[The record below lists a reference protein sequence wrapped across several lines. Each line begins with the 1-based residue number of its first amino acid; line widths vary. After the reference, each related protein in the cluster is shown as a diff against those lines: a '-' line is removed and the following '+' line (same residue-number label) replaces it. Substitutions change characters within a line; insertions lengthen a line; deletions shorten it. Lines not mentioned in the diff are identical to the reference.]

1 MKQIPF
7 QKLAPYFIGV
17 FLFLLVTLI
26 YFNPLLSGKRIYQ
39 HDIAQFKGASKEIAD
54 FRDKTGEEALWTNS
68 MFGGMPAYQISITY
82 PENLLNHVN
91 KFLQFG
97 LPRPAGTVL
106 LYFLGFFLLLLVLKV
121 RPWLSVI
128 GSLAFGFSSYL
139 FIILV
144 AGHNTKALAVAYMA
158 PVLAG
163 IILSYRGKYL
173 WGGILTALFLGLE
186 IKANHP
192 QITYYLLLIVLIYG
206 AFELYNAIKLKL
218 YKPFVSATL
227 VLLLAAI
234 FGVMTNITGLWS
246 TYEYSKVTIRG
257 KTELT
262 TDSQNRTSGLD
273 KDYATHWSYGIG
285 ESFSLMIPNVKGGAS
300 GYLAENKSA
309 ISKLDPQIRQVVSQQ
324 SHYWGDQPGTSGP
337 VYVGAIIM
345 FLFIL
350 GLFIVKGRLKWV
362 LLIATILSL
371 LLSWGKNFMPL
382 TDFFLDY
389 FPLYNK
395 FRAVTIILVIA
406 EFCIPIL
413 AILAVNEIIK
423 NTDVLKK
430 KVKVIFVDINAT
442 YLAIGLTAGLSLL
455 FYLIPTAFFSFFSDM
470 ELAQFTPLRAGADA
484 ASYAPVIDG
493 IETARISIFRS
504 DVLRSLAFILLAVTL
519 IYLYHFKKIKV
530 NLFLLGLGVLIAAD
544 LIPICYRYLNADD
557 YVRKSQMERP
567 FQASVADKEILKDKD
582 LDYRVYN
589 FATNTFNESAT
600 SYFHKTIGGYH
611 GAKLRRYQELI
622 EHHIAKEHEL
632 IVGALT
638 NSPTFE
644 SLNNIFSKVG
654 VLNMLNTKYF
664 IIDPANRPIINT
676 FALGNVWF
684 VDEVQMVRNADEE
697 IAALS
702 GIDPAKTA
710 IVDERFDSLLDTDFV
725 KDPLSQIA
733 LISYEP
739 NDLKYRSSSLTKQLA
754 VFSEIYYAKGWNA
767 YIDGELQPHLRA
779 NYVLRALPI
788 PAGEHQIE
796 FKFEPKSIA
805 IGKTIAFISSL
816 LVLLVF
822 AGGFGFEIKKVL
834 QSK

>member
-7 QKLAPYFIGV
+7 QKFTPYFIGV
-17 FLFLLVTLI
+17 FLFVIVTLI
-26 YFNPLLSGKRIYQ
+26 YFNPLLSGKRLNQ
-39 HDIAQFKGASKEIAD
+39 SDIVQFQGASKEIAD
-54 FRDKTGEEALWTNS
+54 FREKTGEEALWTNA
-68 MFGGMPAYQISITY
+68 MFGGMPAYQISIRY
-82 PENLLNHVN
+82 PENLLTYVD
-91 KFLQFG
+91 KLLQFG
-97 LPRPAGTVL
+97 FPRPAGIVL
-106 LYFLGFFLLLLVLKV
+106 LYFLGFFLLLLVM
-121 RPWLSVI
+121 RINPWLSII

-144 AGHNTKALAVAYMA
+144 AGHNTKALAIAYMA

-218 YKPFVSATL
+218 YKPFVKATL
-227 VLLLAAI
+227 ILLLAAG
-234 FGVMTNITGLWS
+234 FGVATNITSLWT

-300 GYLAENKSA
+300 GYLGNNQDA
-309 ISKLDPQIRQVVSQQ
+309 INELDPQIRQVVSQQ

-345 FLFIL
+345 FLFVL
-350 GLFIVKGRLKWV
+350 GLFIVKGRMKWV

-382 TDFFLDY
+382 TEFFLEY

-395 FRAVTIILVIA
+395 FRSVTIILVIA
-406 EFCIPIL
+406 EFCIPLVAIL
-413 AILAVNEIIK
+413 AISEMLKKPEIIK
-423 NTDVLKK
+423 QNFKK
-430 KVKVIFVDINAT
+430 ILIS
-442 YLAIGLTAGLSLL
+442 LGLTGGLTFI
-455 FYLIPTAFFSFFSDM
+455 FYVSPTTFFSFFSKM
-470 ELAQFTPLRAGADA
+470 ELAQFTELRAGANA
-484 ASYAPVIDG
+484 ANYIPVIDG
-493 IETARISIFRS
+493 IEQARISIFKS
-504 DVLRSLAFILLAVTL
+504 DVLRSLAFILLSVGL
-519 IYLYHFKKIKV
+519 IYLYHLKMIKA

-544 LIPICYRYLNADD
+544 LIPICYRYLNGDD
-557 YVRKSQMERP
+557 FIRKSKMERP
-567 FQASVADKEILKDKD
+567 FQPSVADKEILKDKD

-589 FATNTFNESAT
+589 LASNTFNESAT
-600 SYFHKTIGGYH
+600 SYFHKTVGGYH

-622 EHHIAKEHEL
+622 THHIVREREML
-632 IVGALT
+632 VSALS
-638 NSPTFE
+638 NSPSFE
-644 SLNNIFSKVG
+644 SLNNVFGTLG

-664 IIDPANRPIINT
+664 IIDPSNRPLVND
-676 FALGNVWF
+676 FALGNAWF
-684 VDEVQMVRNADEE
+684 VNDVQWVKNADEE

-702 GIDPAKTA
+702 TIDPSETA
-710 IVDERFDSLLDTDFV
+710 IVDERFSTLLSNDFKIDS
-725 KDPLSQIA
+725 LSQIE
-733 LISYEP
+733 LLSYEP
-739 NDLKYRSSSLTKQLA
+739 NHLRYQTKSKTNQLA

-767 YIDGELQPHLRA
+767 YIDGELIPHLRA
-779 NYVLRALPI
+779 NYVLRALAV
-788 PAGEHQIE
+788 PAGEHKIE
-796 FKFEPKSIA
+796 FKFEPRSYFIGKSISLV
-805 IGKTIAFISSL
+805 SSI
-816 LVLLVF
+816 LVLLIF
-822 AGGFGFEIKKVL
+822 LGGLGFEIKKSL
-834 QSK
+834 QAK